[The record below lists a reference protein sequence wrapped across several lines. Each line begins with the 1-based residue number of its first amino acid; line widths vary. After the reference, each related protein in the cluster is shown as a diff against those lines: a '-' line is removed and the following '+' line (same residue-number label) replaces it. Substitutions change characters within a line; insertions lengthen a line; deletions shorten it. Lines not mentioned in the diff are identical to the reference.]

1 MIVSSRFIFLG
12 TLAVVIPL
20 FAFFLWCFI
29 KKRNTRRKTKFRK
42 PGRKERA
49 QYQKVNAKCSGEEEE
64 AIEHISIAV
73 KSEKVIIKP
82 KHYIST

>member
-1 MIVSSRFIFLG
+1 MIVSSKFILLG

-20 FAFFLWCFI
+20 FACFI
-29 KKRNTRRKTKFRK
+29 WWFFKRRNTRRKAKFRK

-64 AIEHISIAV
+64 AIEHISVAV
-73 KSEKVIIKP
+73 KSEKVII
-82 KHYIST
+82 